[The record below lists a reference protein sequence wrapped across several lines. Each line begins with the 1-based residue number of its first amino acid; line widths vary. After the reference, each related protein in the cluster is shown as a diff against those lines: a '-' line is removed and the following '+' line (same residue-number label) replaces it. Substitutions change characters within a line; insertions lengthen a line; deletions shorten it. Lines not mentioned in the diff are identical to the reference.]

1 MESEFEGS
9 KYFLMIPTA
18 VSRDP
23 ELLKKPKSIILF
35 GEIYTM
41 LNTTGKFYMSN
52 SKLCERLDCKQT
64 ALKGYLGLLEE
75 RGYIRREIVYSDD
88 SKQVLARY
96 IMLGPTLGHGGDG
109 GSATAA
115 TGGGSQERPSPGHGS
130 DHKYINIRDQKNIS
144 EEVHSVGR
152 TKKPK
157 KEKRDSKVY
166 TEILDYLNSKTGR
179 TGRSCFKD
187 CPANRNLIDGLLDM
201 KTTDRY
207 YAGRPYTI
215 EDFKEVIDK
224 KVAEW
229 KGTGVTFSSGKLAED
244 FLQPSTLFAK
254 GNFYKYLMQKTSRAS
269 DDPYADHPEYHN
281 LFDQQWQ
288 PAGPDDLPF

>member
-1 MESEFEGS
+1 MDEFDGS
-9 KYFLMIPTA
+9 KYFLMIPTT

-23 ELLKKPKSIILF
+23 ELLKKPKAIILF

-41 LNTTGKFYMSN
+41 LNATGRFFMSN
-52 SKLCERLDCKQT
+52 SSLCDRLDCGLT
-64 ALKGYLGLLEE
+64 AMKGYLNLLEE
-75 RGYIRREIVYSDD
+75 RGYIARCVVYEEGTNKVIRRDIT
-88 SKQVLARY
+88 
-96 IMLGPTLGHGGDG
+96 LGPALGRASDR
-109 GSATAA
+109 GSVEEA
-115 TGGGSQERPSPGHGS
+115 TGGRSQERPGVGRAGGQIIYQSNRS
-130 DHKYINIRDQKNIS
+130 TNIS

-224 KVAEW
+224 KTAEW
-229 KGTGVTFSSGKLAED
+229 KGTGMTFSSGKLAED

-254 GNFYKYLMQKTSRAS
+254 SNFYKYLMQQTTRAPANPV
-269 DDPYADHPEYHN
+269 DGHPEYHN

-288 PAGPDDLPF
+288 PQNDDDLPF